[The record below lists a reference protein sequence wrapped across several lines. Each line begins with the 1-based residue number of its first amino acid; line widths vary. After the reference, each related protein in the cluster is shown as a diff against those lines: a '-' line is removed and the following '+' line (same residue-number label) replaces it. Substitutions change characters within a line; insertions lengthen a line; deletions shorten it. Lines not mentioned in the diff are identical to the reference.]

1 VDTMKLQRWQAW
13 SLALCAG
20 LALSLFTVSSTLQAA
35 AHDEDEHAS
44 EESRAHADHDHAAHD
59 ENADHDQS
67 HDEAGHDDHAP
78 HDNSHSNASP
88 NLNKAE
94 EFKKDIAIYT
104 LVVFILM
111 IVLLRIVAWKP
122 IIAGL
127 DAREQ
132 KIIGAI
138 EDARKSADEA
148 QQRLEEYEAR
158 LAVAAQEAN
167 EIVAE
172 GRRDAEATKDRIVA
186 EAAEAAKA
194 EQARAI
200 NEIELAKNA
209 ALQAVAEQATDI
221 AVALA
226 GKIVGRQ
233 LNPEDHSKLV
243 QESLDSLSEN

>member
-1 VDTMKLQRWQAW
+1 MDTMKLQRWQTW
-13 SLALCAG
+13 SIALCAG
-20 LALSLFTVSSTLQAA
+20 LALSLFTISNTLQAA
-35 AHDEDEHAS
+35 THDEDEHAT
-44 EESRAHADHDHAAHD
+44 EESREHDAHA
-59 ENADHDQS
+59 EHDQS
-67 HDEAGHDDHAP
+67 HDDTAVHDDHAP
-78 HDNSHSNASP
+78 HDNSHGNASP

-111 IVLLRIVAWKP
+111 IVLLRIFAWKP

>member
-1 VDTMKLQRWQAW
+1 MDTMKLQRWQAW

-20 LALSLFTVSSTLQAA
+20 LTLSLFTVSSALQAA
-35 AHDEDEHAS
+35 THDEDEHAT
-44 EESRAHADHDHAAHD
+44 EESHEHGEHAQQ
-59 ENADHDQS
+59 DQS
-67 HDEAGHDDHAP
+67 HDDTAVHADHAP
-78 HDNSHSNASP
+78 HDNSHGNASP

-200 NEIELAKNA
+200 SEIELAKNA

-243 QESLDSLSEN
+243 QESLDSLSEK

>member
-1 VDTMKLQRWQAW
+1 MDTMKLQRWQAW

-20 LALSLFTVSSTLQAA
+20 LTLSLFTVANTLQATM
-35 AHDEDEHAS
+35 HDEDEHATQ
-44 EESRAHADHDHAAHD
+44 ESHAPDEHTDQGHGN
-59 ENADHDQS
+59 ENAHS
-67 HDEAGHDDHAP
+67 AHAP

-88 NLNKAE
+88 NLDKAE

-132 KIIGAI
+132 KIISAI

-148 QQRLEEYEAR
+148 QLRLEEYEAR
-158 LAVAAQEAN
+158 LAAAAQEAN

-209 ALQAVAEQATDI
+209 ALQAVAEQSADM

-226 GKIVGRQ
+226 GKIVARQ

-243 QESLDSLSEN
+243 RESLDSLSEN

>member
-1 VDTMKLQRWQAW
+1 VDTMKLKRWQAW

-20 LALSLFTVSSTLQAA
+20 LALSLLTVSNTLQAA
-35 AHDEDEHAS
+35 AHDEDEHATD
-44 EESRAHADHDHAAHD
+44 ESHGHDEHTDHDQNHDDTADHAA
-59 ENADHDQS
+59 
-67 HDEAGHDDHAP
+67 HAP
-78 HDNSHSNASP
+78 HDNSHGNASP

-111 IVLLRIVAWKP
+111 VVLLRIVAWKP

-158 LAVAAQEAN
+158 LAAAAQEAN

-186 EAAEAAKA
+186 EAAVAAKA

-209 ALQAVAEQATDI
+209 ALQAVAEQSTDI

-226 GKIVGRQ
+226 SKIVGRQ

>member
-1 VDTMKLQRWQAW
+1 MDTMKLQRWQAW

-20 LALSLFTVSSTLQAA
+20 LALSLLTVSNTLQAA
-35 AHDEDEHAS
+35 AHDEDEHAT
-44 EESRAHADHDHAAHD
+44 EESHGHSEHI
-59 ENADHDQS
+59 DHDQS
-67 HDEAGHDDHAP
+67 HDDAAAHDDHAP

-88 NLNKAE
+88 NLDKAE

-148 QQRLEEYEAR
+148 QQRLEEYEVQ
-158 LAVAAQEAN
+158 LAAAAQEAN
-167 EIVAE
+167 ELVAE

-209 ALQAVAEQATDI
+209 ALQAVAEKSADM

-233 LNPEDHSKLV
+233 LNPDDHSKLV

>member
-1 VDTMKLQRWQAW
+1 MKLKRWQAW

-20 LALSLFTVSSTLQAA
+20 LTLSLFTVSNTLQAA
-35 AHDEDEHAS
+35 AHDEDEHATQ
-44 EESRAHADHDHAAHD
+44 ESHGHD
-59 ENADHDQS
+59 EHTDQGHSHENAPAHN
-67 HDEAGHDDHAP
+67 AHAP

-88 NLNKAE
+88 NLDKAE

-148 QQRLEEYEAR
+148 QLRLEEYEAR
-158 LAVAAQEAN
+158 LAAAAQEAN

-172 GRRDAEATKDRIVA
+172 GRRDAEATKDRIIA
-186 EAAEAAKA
+186 EATEAAKA
-194 EQARAI
+194 ERTRAI

-209 ALQAVAEQATDI
+209 ALQAVAEQSADM

-243 QESLDSLSEN
+243 QESLDSLSKN

>member
-1 VDTMKLQRWQAW
+1 MDTMKLQRWQVW

-20 LALSLFTVSSTLQAA
+20 LTLSLFTVANTLQAA
-35 AHDEDEHAS
+35 IHDEDEHTTQ
-44 EESRAHADHDHAAHD
+44 ESHGPDEHTDQDHSD
-59 ENADHDQS
+59 ENAAAHT
-67 HDEAGHDDHAP
+67 AHAP

-88 NLNKAE
+88 NLVKAE

-148 QQRLEEYEAR
+148 QLRLEEYEAR
-158 LAVAAQEAN
+158 LAAAAQEAN

-186 EAAEAAKA
+186 EASEAAKA

-209 ALQAVAEQATDI
+209 ALQAVAEQSADM

-226 GKIVGRQ
+226 EKIVGRQ

-243 QESLDSLSEN
+243 RESLDSLSEN

>member
-1 VDTMKLQRWQAW
+1 MDTMKLQRWQAW

-20 LALSLFTVSSTLQAA
+20 LTLSLFTVANTLQAA
-35 AHDEDEHAS
+35 IHDEDEHATQ
-44 EESRAHADHDHAAHD
+44 ESHAPDEHTDQSN
-59 ENADHDQS
+59 ENAHT
-67 HDEAGHDDHAP
+67 AHAP

-88 NLNKAE
+88 NLDKAE

-111 IVLLRIVAWKP
+111 VVLLRIVAWKP

-148 QQRLEEYEAR
+148 QLRLEEYEAR
-158 LAVAAQEAN
+158 LAAAAQEAN

-209 ALQAVAEQATDI
+209 ALQAVAEQSADM

>member
-1 VDTMKLQRWQAW
+1 MKLQRWQAW

-20 LALSLFTVSSTLQAA
+20 LTLSLFTVSNALQAA
-35 AHDEDEHAS
+35 AHDEDGHAT
-44 EESRAHADHDHAAHD
+44 EESHGPA
-59 ENADHDQS
+59 EQSNHDQS
-67 HDEAGHDDHAP
+67 HNDAAAHAGHAP
-78 HDNSHSNASP
+78 HDNSHGNASP
-88 NLNKAE
+88 NLDKAE

-111 IVLLRIVAWKP
+111 VVLLRITVWKP

-148 QQRLEEYEAR
+148 QQRLEEYETQ
-158 LAVAAQEAN
+158 LAAAAQEAN

-209 ALQAVAEQATDI
+209 ALQAVAEQSADM

-243 QESLDSLSEN
+243 RESLDSLSKK

>member
-1 VDTMKLQRWQAW
+1 MDTMKLQRWQAW

-20 LALSLFTVSSTLQAA
+20 LTLSLFIVSNALQAA
-35 AHDEDEHAS
+35 AHDEDGHAT
-44 EESRAHADHDHAAHD
+44 EESHGSD
-59 ENADHDQS
+59 EQS
-67 HDEAGHDDHAP
+67 HDDQNHDDAAGHAGHAGHAP

-88 NLNKAE
+88 NLDKAE

-104 LVVFILM
+104 LIVFILM

-148 QQRLEEYEAR
+148 QQRLEQYEAQ
-158 LAVAAQEAN
+158 LAAAAQEAN

-186 EAAEAAKA
+186 EASEAAKA

-209 ALQAVAEQATDI
+209 ALQAVAEQSADM

-243 QESLDSLSEN
+243 RESLDSLSNN

>member
-1 VDTMKLQRWQAW
+1 MDTMKLKRWQAW

-20 LALSLFTVSSTLQAA
+20 LALSLLTVSNTLQAA
-35 AHDEDEHAS
+35 AHDEDEHATD
-44 EESRAHADHDHAAHD
+44 ESHGHDEHTDHDQNHDDTADHAA
-59 ENADHDQS
+59 
-67 HDEAGHDDHAP
+67 HAP
-78 HDNSHSNASP
+78 HDNSHGNASP
-88 NLNKAE
+88 NLDKAE

-111 IVLLRIVAWKP
+111 VVLLRIVAWKP

-158 LAVAAQEAN
+158 LAAAAQEAN

-209 ALQAVAEQATDI
+209 ALQAVAEQSTDI

>member
-1 VDTMKLQRWQAW
+1 MDTMKLQRWQAW

-20 LALSLFTVSSTLQAA
+20 LTLSLFIVSNALQAA
-35 AHDEDEHAS
+35 VHDEDGHAT
-44 EESRAHADHDHAAHD
+44 EEAHGSDEQSHD
-59 ENADHDQS
+59 DQS
-67 HDEAGHDDHAP
+67 HNDAAGHAGHAP

-88 NLNKAE
+88 NLDKAE

-104 LVVFILM
+104 LIVFILM

-148 QQRLEEYEAR
+148 QQRLEQYEAQ
-158 LAVAAQEAN
+158 LAAAAQEAN

-186 EAAEAAKA
+186 EASEAAKA

-209 ALQAVAEQATDI
+209 ALQAVAEQSADM

-243 QESLDSLSEN
+243 RESLDSLSNN

>member
-1 VDTMKLQRWQAW
+1 MKLKRWQAW
-13 SLALCAG
+13 SLALCPG
-20 LALSLFTVSSTLQAA
+20 LALSLLTVSNTLQAA
-35 AHDEDEHAS
+35 AHDEDEHATD
-44 EESRAHADHDHAAHD
+44 ESHGHDEHADHDQNHDDTADHAA
-59 ENADHDQS
+59 
-67 HDEAGHDDHAP
+67 HAP
-78 HDNSHSNASP
+78 HDNSHGNASP
-88 NLNKAE
+88 NLDKAE

-111 IVLLRIVAWKP
+111 VVLLRIVAWKP

-158 LAVAAQEAN
+158 LAAAAQEAN

-209 ALQAVAEQATDI
+209 ALQAVAEQSTDI

>member
-1 VDTMKLQRWQAW
+1 MDTMKLQRWQAW

-20 LALSLFTVSSTLQAA
+20 LTLSLFTVANTLQATM
-35 AHDEDEHAS
+35 HDEDEHATQ
-44 EESRAHADHDHAAHD
+44 ESHAPDEHTDQGN
-59 ENADHDQS
+59 ENAHT
-67 HDEAGHDDHAP
+67 AHAP

-88 NLNKAE
+88 NLDKAE

-148 QQRLEEYEAR
+148 QLRLEEYEAR
-158 LAVAAQEAN
+158 LAAAAQEAN

-209 ALQAVAEQATDI
+209 ALQAVAEQSADM

-243 QESLDSLSEN
+243 RESLDSLSEN

>member
-1 VDTMKLQRWQAW
+1 MDTMKLQRWQAW

-20 LALSLFTVSSTLQAA
+20 LTLSLFTVANTLQAA
-35 AHDEDEHAS
+35 MHDEDEHATN
-44 EESRAHADHDHAAHD
+44 ESHAPDEHSDQGHSNENAHAHSA
-59 ENADHDQS
+59 
-67 HDEAGHDDHAP
+67 HAP
-78 HDNSHSNASP
+78 HDNSHGNASP
-88 NLNKAE
+88 NLDKAE

-111 IVLLRIVAWKP
+111 IVLLRVVAWKP

-138 EDARKSADEA
+138 QDARKSADEA
-148 QQRLEEYEAR
+148 QLRLEEYEAR
-158 LAVAAQEAN
+158 LAAAAQEAN

-186 EAAEAAKA
+186 EAADAAKA

-209 ALQAVAEQATDI
+209 ALQAVAEQSADM

-243 QESLDSLSEN
+243 RESLDSLSEN

>member
-1 VDTMKLQRWQAW
+1 MDTMKLKRWQAW

-20 LALSLFTVSSTLQAA
+20 LTLSLFTVSNTLQAA

-44 EESRAHADHDHAAHD
+44 EESYGPDEPTDHG
-59 ENADHDQS
+59 QS
-67 HDEAGHDDHAP
+67 HNDAAGHAP
-78 HDNSHSNASP
+78 HDNSHGNASP
-88 NLNKAE
+88 NLDKAE

-104 LVVFILM
+104 FVVFILM
-111 IVLLRIVAWKP
+111 IVLLRITAWKP

-138 EDARKSADEA
+138 EDARRSADEA

-158 LAVAAQEAN
+158 LATAAQEAN

-186 EAAEAAKA
+186 EAADAAKA

-209 ALQAVAEQATDI
+209 ALQAVAEQSADM

-243 QESLDSLSEN
+243 RESLDSLSKN

>member
-1 VDTMKLQRWQAW
+1 VDTMKLQRWQVW

-20 LALSLFTVSSTLQAA
+20 LTLSLFTVANTLQAA
-35 AHDEDEHAS
+35 IHDEDEHATQ
-44 EESRAHADHDHAAHD
+44 ESHGHD
-59 ENADHDQS
+59 EHTDQGHSHENAPAHT
-67 HDEAGHDDHAP
+67 AHAP

-88 NLNKAE
+88 NLDKAE

-148 QQRLEEYEAR
+148 QLRLEEYEAR
-158 LAVAAQEAN
+158 LAAAAQEAN

-209 ALQAVAEQATDI
+209 ALQAVAEQSADM

-243 QESLDSLSEN
+243 RESLDSLSEN

>member
-1 VDTMKLQRWQAW
+1 MDTMKLKRWQAW

-20 LALSLFTVSSTLQAA
+20 LTLSLFTVSNTLQAA
-35 AHDEDEHAS
+35 AHDEDEHAA
-44 EESRAHADHDHAAHD
+44 EESHGSD
-59 ENADHDQS
+59 EQADHDQS
-67 HDEAGHDDHAP
+67 HNDAAAHAP
-78 HDNSHSNASP
+78 HDNSHGNASP
-88 NLNKAE
+88 NLDKAE

-104 LVVFILM
+104 FVVFILM
-111 IVLLRIVAWKP
+111 IVLLRIIAWKP

-138 EDARKSADEA
+138 EDARRSADEA

-158 LAVAAQEAN
+158 LAAAAQEAN

-186 EAAEAAKA
+186 EAADAAKA

-209 ALQAVAEQATDI
+209 ALQAVAEQSADM

-243 QESLDSLSEN
+243 RESLDSLSKN

>member
-1 VDTMKLQRWQAW
+1 MDTMKLQRWQAW

-20 LALSLFTVSSTLQAA
+20 LTLSLFTVSSTLQAA
-35 AHDEDEHAS
+35 THDEDEHAT
-44 EESRAHADHDHAAHD
+44 EESRGHD
-59 ENADHDQS
+59 EHDEHDEHDLNDQS

-78 HDNSHSNASP
+78 HDNSHGNASP

-111 IVLLRIVAWKP
+111 IVLLRIFAWKP

-148 QQRLEEYEAR
+148 QQRLAEYEAR

>member
-1 VDTMKLQRWQAW
+1 MDTMKLKRWQAW

-20 LALSLFTVSSTLQAA
+20 LTLSLFTVSNTLQAA
-35 AHDEDEHAS
+35 AHDEDEHAA
-44 EESRAHADHDHAAHD
+44 EESHGSDGQT
-59 ENADHDQS
+59 DHDQS
-67 HDEAGHDDHAP
+67 HNDAAGHAP
-78 HDNSHSNASP
+78 HDNSHGNASP
-88 NLNKAE
+88 NLDKAE

-104 LVVFILM
+104 FVVFILM
-111 IVLLRIVAWKP
+111 IVLLRIIAWKP

-138 EDARKSADEA
+138 EDARRSADEA

-158 LAVAAQEAN
+158 LAAAAQEAN

-172 GRRDAEATKDRIVA
+172 GRRDAEVTKDRIVA
-186 EAAEAAKA
+186 EAADAAKA

-200 NEIELAKNA
+200 NEIELAKNS
-209 ALQAVAEQATDI
+209 ALQAVAEQSADM

-243 QESLDSLSEN
+243 RESLDSLSKN

>member
-20 LALSLFTVSSTLQAA
+20 LTLSLFTVSNTLQAA
-35 AHDEDEHAS
+35 AHDEDEHAT
-44 EESRAHADHDHAAHD
+44 EESHGHNED
-59 ENADHDQS
+59 ADHDQS
-67 HDEAGHDDHAP
+67 HDDAAGHDDHAP
-78 HDNSHSNASP
+78 HDNSHGNASP
-88 NLNKAE
+88 NLDKAE

-104 LVVFILM
+104 FVVFILM
-111 IVLLRIVAWKP
+111 IVLLRVVAWKP

-138 EDARKSADEA
+138 EDARKSADDA
-148 QQRLEEYEAR
+148 QQRLAEYEAR
-158 LAVAAQEAN
+158 LAAAAQEAN

-200 NEIELAKNA
+200 TEIELAKNA
-209 ALQAVAEQATDI
+209 ALQAVAEQSADM

>member
-1 VDTMKLQRWQAW
+1 VDTMKLKRWQAW

-20 LALSLFTVSSTLQAA
+20 LALSLLTVSNTLQAA
-35 AHDEDEHAS
+35 AHDEDEHAA
-44 EESRAHADHDHAAHD
+44 EESHGSD
-59 ENADHDQS
+59 EQADHDQS
-67 HDEAGHDDHAP
+67 HNDAAAHAP
-78 HDNSHSNASP
+78 HDNSHGNASP
-88 NLNKAE
+88 NLDKAE

-104 LVVFILM
+104 FVVFILM
-111 IVLLRIVAWKP
+111 IVLLRIIAWKP

-138 EDARKSADEA
+138 ENARKSADEA

-158 LAVAAQEAN
+158 LAAAAQEAN

-172 GRRDAEATKDRIVA
+172 GRRDAEVTKDRIVA
-186 EAAEAAKA
+186 EAADAAKA

-209 ALQAVAEQATDI
+209 ALQAVAEQSADM

-243 QESLDSLSEN
+243 RESLDSLSKN

>member
-1 VDTMKLQRWQAW
+1 MDTMKLKRWQAW

-20 LALSLFTVSSTLQAA
+20 LTLSLFTVSNTLQAA

-44 EESRAHADHDHAAHD
+44 EESHGPDEPTDHV
-59 ENADHDQS
+59 QS
-67 HDEAGHDDHAP
+67 HNDTVGHAP
-78 HDNSHSNASP
+78 HDNSHGNASP
-88 NLNKAE
+88 NLDKAE

-104 LVVFILM
+104 FVVFILM
-111 IVLLRIVAWKP
+111 IVLLRIIAWKP

-138 EDARKSADEA
+138 EDARRSADEA

-158 LAVAAQEAN
+158 LAAAAQEAN

-172 GRRDAEATKDRIVA
+172 GRRDAEVTKDRIVA
-186 EAAEAAKA
+186 EAADAAKA

-209 ALQAVAEQATDI
+209 ALQAVAEQSADM

-243 QESLDSLSEN
+243 RESLDSLSKN

>member
-1 VDTMKLQRWQAW
+1 MDTMKLQRWQAW

-20 LALSLFTVSSTLQAA
+20 LTLSLFTVANTLQATM
-35 AHDEDEHAS
+35 HDEDEHATQ
-44 EESRAHADHDHAAHD
+44 ESHAPDEHTDQGHGN
-59 ENADHDQS
+59 ENAHT
-67 HDEAGHDDHAP
+67 AHAP

-88 NLNKAE
+88 NLDKAE

-132 KIIGAI
+132 KIISAI

-148 QQRLEEYEAR
+148 QLRLEEYEAR
-158 LAVAAQEAN
+158 LATAAQEAN
-167 EIVAE
+167 ELVAE

-194 EQARAI
+194 ERTRAV

-209 ALQAVAEQATDI
+209 ALQAVAEQSADM

-226 GKIVGRQ
+226 GKIVARQ

-243 QESLDSLSEN
+243 RESLDSLPEN

>member
-1 VDTMKLQRWQAW
+1 MKLQRWQAW

-20 LALSLFTVSSTLQAA
+20 LALSLLTVSNTLQAA
-35 AHDEDEHAS
+35 AHDEDEHATD
-44 EESRAHADHDHAAHD
+44 ESHGHDEHADHDQNHDDTADHAA
-59 ENADHDQS
+59 
-67 HDEAGHDDHAP
+67 HAP
-78 HDNSHSNASP
+78 HDNSHGNASP
-88 NLNKAE
+88 NLDKAE

-111 IVLLRIVAWKP
+111 VVLLRIVAWKP

-158 LAVAAQEAN
+158 LAAAAQEAN

-209 ALQAVAEQATDI
+209 ALQAVAEQSTDI

>member
-20 LALSLFTVSSTLQAA
+20 LTLSLFTVSSALQAA
-35 AHDEDEHAS
+35 THDEDEHAT
-44 EESRAHADHDHAAHD
+44 EESHEHEEHAQQ
-59 ENADHDQS
+59 DQS
-67 HDEAGHDDHAP
+67 HDDTAVHADHAP
-78 HDNSHSNASP
+78 HDNSHGNASP

-111 IVLLRIVAWKP
+111 VALLRIVAWKP

-148 QQRLEEYEAR
+148 QLRLEEYEAR

-200 NEIELAKNA
+200 SEIELAKNA

-243 QESLDSLSEN
+243 QESLDSLSEK

>member
-1 VDTMKLQRWQAW
+1 MDTMKLQRWQVW

-20 LALSLFTVSSTLQAA
+20 LTLSLFTVANTLQAA
-35 AHDEDEHAS
+35 IHDEDEHTTQ
-44 EESRAHADHDHAAHD
+44 ESHGTDEHADQGHSH
-59 ENADHDQS
+59 ENAPAHT
-67 HDEAGHDDHAP
+67 AHAP

-88 NLNKAE
+88 NLDKAE

-148 QQRLEEYEAR
+148 QLRLEEYEVR
-158 LAVAAQEAN
+158 LAAAAQEAN

-172 GRRDAEATKDRIVA
+172 GRRDAEATKDRIVT

-209 ALQAVAEQATDI
+209 ALQAVAEQSADM

-243 QESLDSLSEN
+243 RESLDSLSDN